1 MINSIQVSVII
12 PTYNRAELLMQ
23 TLKSLMLQDYPKN
36 QFEVIVVDNN
46 SEDDTAQRI
55 SAFISNNRDNLN
67 LKYTQEKRQG
77 DIYSRHSGAY
87 NSEGN
92 ILLFTDDDAT
102 FDVNW
107 ISDVV
112 QVFEKYPHVGAVGTR
127 ISIVWDKEPEDWVR
141 NYENLL
147 GKISF
152 GEGYTISDTSMYI
165 NNGSLAIKKELYA
178 EVGGNNPGQIK
189 DFLIGDAEMG
199 LCRKLHVRNIPIAFT
214 DNTTMWHHQFVYKNG
229 TFRDIMR
236 RVANNGVAEA
246 YTDYFINHIK
256 NRKHLLIPILISIV
270 QIPKAFLLVDKKKII
285 NSRLKLNQ
293 LLHRY
298 KFIKRFQTDR
308 ELICLM
314 NTNDWQYDTNYVGSE
329 LIYNNKIDNGNN

>member
-1 MINSIQVSVII
+1 MNRIEVSVII
-12 PTYNRAELLMQ
+12 PTYNRAELLIQ
-23 TLKSLMLQDYPKN
+23 TLESLTLQDYPKN

-46 SEDDTAQRI
+46 SEEDTAQRI
-55 SAFISNNRDNLN
+55 LTFISANPDTLN
-67 LKYTQEKRQG
+67 LKYTLEKRQG
-77 DIYSRHSGAY
+77 DIYARHSGAY
-87 NSEGN
+87 NSEGR

-102 FDVNW
+102 FDKNW

-112 QVFEKYPHVGAVGTR
+112 HVFEKYPDAGAVGTR
-127 ISIVWDKEPEDWVR
+127 ISIVWDNTPEAWVY
-141 NYENLL
+141 NYESLL
-147 GKISF
+147 GKISK
-152 GEGYTISDTSMYI
+152 GDGYTVQESGMYI
-165 NNGSLAIKKELYA
+165 NNGSLAIKKEVFA
-178 EVGGNNPGQIK
+178 EVRGNNPGQIK

-199 LCRKLHVRNIPIAFT
+199 LCRKLHAKKIPIAFT
-214 DNTTMWHHQFVYKNG
+214 DNTTMWHHQFVNKNG
-229 TFRDIMR
+229 TFKDIMR

-246 YTDYFINHIK
+246 YTDYFINHS
-256 NRKHLLIPILISIV
+256 RTRMHLIIPILKSAM
-270 QIPKAFLLVDKKKII
+270 QILEAYLLLNKKKII

-308 ELICLM
+308 ELISLM